1 MTEQDA
7 LEYIDNGRW
16 SSMRLGLERIQE
28 LMDRLGNPEK
38 RLKYVHVTGTNGKGS
53 TCAMTASILK
63 AAGYRVG
70 MFTSPYIEHYS
81 EQMMI
86 NGEPVSPDDFTD
98 AVRIVK
104 AAADSMSDHPSKFEL
119 ITAAALVYYEKKQ
132 CDIVVMEVGMGGATD
147 STNVI
152 PAPEVA
158 VMTNV
163 GLDHTEYLG
172 DTLEKIAT
180 VKCGIIKS
188 GCDVVCYD
196 GASVVTDVVRKRCSD
211 TGAKGHFTDFT
222 DIKHVK
228 SDIYGETFTYKGIT
242 YYIPLCG
249 DYQTKNAVVAIEVIH
264 ALRGRGYK
272 ISDDNV
278 IKGLAKVRWSAR
290 FEVLRDNPLFILDGG
305 HNLQCAQALE
315 SNIRKYLSGMKIT
328 FLMGVLKD
336 KDYEDE
342 VKLLMP
348 YAKEFICVT
357 PDNERALPADKLAD
371 IIIQLGGQ
379 ARAMQNVPDG
389 VIIAMNNDNP
399 VIAFGSL
406 YMSGQIRR
414 LVLGKDRI

>member
-1 MTEQDA
+1 MTEQEA

-38 RLKYVHVTGTNGKGS
+38 RLKFVHVTGTNGKGS

-63 AAGYRVG
+63 TAGYRVG

-81 EQMMI
+81 EQMMV
-86 NGEPVSPDDFTD
+86 NGEPVNTIDFTD
-98 AVRIVK
+98 AVEIVK
-104 AAADSMSDHPSKFEL
+104 NAAETMSDHPSKFEL
-119 ITAAALVYYEKKQ
+119 ITAVALVYFERKQ
-132 CDIVVMEVGMGGATD
+132 CDIVIMEVGMGGATD

-152 PAPEVA
+152 PAPQVA
-158 VMTNV
+158 VITNV

-172 DTLEKIAT
+172 DTIEKIAQ
-180 VKCGIIKS
+180 VKCGIIKP

-196 GASVVTDVVRKRCSD
+196 GASSVTDIVRKKCSD

-222 DIKHVK
+222 DIIHEK
-228 SDIYGETFTYKGIT
+228 SDIYGETFTYKGMN
-242 YYIPLCG
+242 YHIPLCG
-249 DYQTKNAVVAIEVIH
+249 DYQTNNAVVAIEVIY
-264 ALRGRGYK
+264 ALRDRGYN
-272 ISDDNV
+272 ITDDNV
-278 IKGLAKVRWSAR
+278 SRGLAAVRWPAR

-315 SNIRKYLSGMKIT
+315 SNIRKYLSGSKIT
-328 FLMGVLKD
+328 FLMGVLRD

-342 VKLLMP
+342 VRLLLP

-357 PDNERALPADKLAD
+357 PDNERALPADMLAN

-379 ARAMQNVPDG
+379 ARAMQNVSDG
-389 VIIAMNNDNP
+389 VIIAMNNNNP

-414 LVLGKDRI
+414 LVLGKERI

>member
-16 SSMRLGLERIQE
+16 SQMRLGLDRITE
-28 LMDRLGNPEK
+28 LMGRLGNPEK

-63 AAGYRVG
+63 EAGYRTG
-70 MFTSPYIEHYS
+70 MFTSPYIMHYS

-86 NGEPVSPDDFTD
+86 NGEPVGTGDFID
-98 AVRIVK
+98 AVEIVK
-104 AAADSMSDHPSKFEL
+104 HAAEGMSDHPSKFEL
-119 ITAAALVYYEKKQ
+119 ITAAALVHFERKQ

-152 PAPEVA
+152 PSPEAA
-158 VMTNV
+158 VITNV

-180 VKCGIIKS
+180 VKCGMIKS

-196 GASVVTDVVRKRCSD
+196 GALDVTDVVRKRCSD
-211 TGAKGHFTDFT
+211 TGARGHFPDFT
-222 DIKHVK
+222 DINHEK
-228 SDIYGETFTYKGIT
+228 SDIYGETFTYKGID
-242 YYIPLCG
+242 YHIPLCG

-264 ALRGRGYK
+264 ALRDRGYN
-272 ISDDNV
+272 ITDDNV
-278 IKGLAKVRWSAR
+278 VKGLAEVRWPAR

-315 SNIRKYLSGMKIT
+315 SNIRKYMSDMKIT
-328 FLMGVLKD
+328 FLMGVLRD
-336 KDYEDE
+336 KDYKDE
-342 VKLLMP
+342 VRLLIP

-357 PDNERALPADKLAD
+357 PDNERALPAEELAD
-371 IIIQLGGQ
+371 IIIQLGGA
-379 ARAMQNVPDG
+379 ARAMQNVSDG
-389 VIIAMNNDNP
+389 VIIAMNNNNP

>member
-1 MTEQDA
+1 MTEQEA

-16 SSMRLGLERIQE
+16 SSMRLGLDRIRE

-38 RLKYVHVTGTNGKGS
+38 QLKYVHVTGTNGKGS

-63 AAGYRVG
+63 EAGYRVG

-86 NGEPVSPDDFTD
+86 NGEPVNISDFTN
-98 AVRIVK
+98 AVDIVK
-104 AAADSMSDHPSKFEL
+104 SAAEAMSDHPSKFEL
-119 ITAAALVYYEKKQ
+119 ITAVALVYFAGKQ
-132 CDIVVMEVGMGGATD
+132 CDIVVMEVGMGGETD

-152 PAPEVA
+152 PAPQVA
-158 VMTNV
+158 VITNV

-172 DTLEKIAT
+172 DTIEKIAQ
-180 VKCGIIKS
+180 VKCGIIKP

-196 GASVVTDVVRKRCSD
+196 GASEVTDVVRKKCSD

-222 DIKHVK
+222 DIGYVK
-228 SDIYGETFTYKGIT
+228 SDIYGETFTYKGMN
-242 YYIPLCG
+242 YHIPLCG
-249 DYQTKNAVVAIEVIH
+249 DYQTKNAVVVIEVIH
-264 ALRGRGYK
+264 ALRDRGYK
-272 ISDDNV
+272 ITDDNV
-278 IKGLAKVRWSAR
+278 AEGLAAVRWPAR

-315 SNIRKYLSGMKIT
+315 SNIRKYLSGSKIT

-379 ARAMQNVPDG
+379 AGAMQNVSDG
-389 VIIAMNNDNP
+389 VIIAMNKNNP

-406 YMSGQIRR
+406 YMSVQIRR